1 MAVTEAHNKR
11 TAGGDRTRAVILS
24 EAGPEIQILAAAEA
38 PAHVL
43 WRAFVEGFEGYPQP
57 TNLDEAE
64 FAAMVAAEGI
74 DPTVSRVAVDEA
86 GRPAGVAL
94 LMVRG
99 EECWCGG
106 LGVVPSLRGRGLGR
120 WLMEELVTA
129 ARERGLRRMRLEV
142 IVGNSA
148 ACRLY
153 DRLGF
158 VPLRRLDIFK
168 GLPAHPPTLDP
179 TLAVASF
186 PDPNTVWTDFDVYHP
201 VPPSW
206 QREPLAVQPTLG
218 INPPSGLCLGD
229 PTRPM
234 AYLLTRPYDPD
245 APIGDTGML
254 PVRPD
259 YAIAILD
266 AGVRCDA
273 NDLGDPAAPL
283 TVLVAHLIAT
293 HPGRTLVAS
302 NLPEDDPLN
311 SVLHACGVPA
321 PFAETEMTLD
331 LRAKR

>member
-1 MAVTEAHNKR
+1 MAMTGTHSER
-11 TAGGDRTRAVILS
+11 TVEGDRTRDVILS
-24 EAGPEIQILAAAEA
+24 EEGLGVQILSAAEA

-74 DPTVSRVAVDEA
+74 DPMASRVAVDEA

-99 EECWCGG
+99 AECWCGG
-106 LGVVPSLRGRGLGR
+106 LGVVPPLRGRGLGR
-120 WLMEELVTA
+120 RLMEELVIA
-129 ARERGLRRMRLEV
+129 ARERGLWRMRLEV

-148 ACRLY
+148 ARRLY

-168 GLPAHPPTLDP
+168 GPPAHPPTLDP
-179 TLAVASF
+179 THVISTFA
-186 PDPNTVWTDFDVYHP
+186 DPNTVWTDFDVYHP
-201 VPPSW
+201 VSPSW

-218 INPPSGLCLGD
+218 TNPPSGLCIGD
-229 PTRPM
+229 PNGPM

-245 APIGDTGML
+245 APIGDTGLL

-259 YAIAILD
+259 YAVAILD

-273 NDLGDPAAPL
+273 NNLGDPAVLL
-283 TVLVAHLIAT
+283 TVLVAHLVAT
-293 HPGRTLVAS
+293 YPGRTLVAS

-311 SVLHACGVPA
+311 PVLHACGVPA
-321 PFAETEMTLD
+321 PFAETEMSLD
-331 LRAKR
+331 LRARC